1 MSTKKK
7 SGIRVGWVLLP
18 AALIVAW
25 GGFYGGWFESAQ
37 KVELRGARVERGP
50 LTISVLQ
57 RGNLAAK
64 DAVTIQSE
72 LEGQTTILDLVA
84 EGTFVKPG
92 DWLVDLDASDLTDKK
107 VAQDIAVQNAEAA
120 YTKAKASYDI
130 QESQNKSD
138 IEAAER
144 KLTFAQ
150 IDQRK
155 YLEGDFEQSKKAAEE
170 EIKLAQA
177 ELAKA
182 KNTYDWSKNLAD
194 RGFLTKSELDR
205 DELDYQR
212 GQIRLEQANRELD
225 ILTRYDDPRRRTEL
239 DSNLK
244 EAQRGLERAKLQAAS
259 RLVDF
264 ESALATSK
272 SKLDLEKSKQAKYV
286 DQLSKA
292 KIYSK
297 DSGMVVY
304 ARTEGGRMG
313 GGDPIQKGTQ
323 VRERQEI
330 LTIPRTTGLIVEASV
345 HESVL
350 KRVNVGNRCKL
361 RVDSIPEKEFDGT
374 VQFVALLADK
384 NSWWAN
390 PNQRLYRTEIQVTN
404 PSPEMRPGMSCSLE
418 IISET
423 INDCLAVP
431 LQAIVLDKGKTTAFV
446 VKGKGSEQ
454 REVEIGRSNDS
465 KVEVLKGLAVGDEVL
480 LAPPPGFTPQ
490 GADEASGDKSAA
502 NARPDG
508 PMNGGVPASMNGA
521 AGGAPN
527 GGGMNAPGMGGNGA
541 PSAGMRGGNDAGA
554 GAGEGMRPGGGG
566 TRPDGAPRG
575 DRPRRRDGAGG
586 GMPGGGAPGGGAA
599 REGGRPRANPEGGA
613 PTGGGNAGGSDGGGH
628 AESSG
633 DHDASKEKPA
643 GGAPSGGGSGKRD

>member
-1 MSTKKK
+1 MSKKK
-7 SGIRVGWVLLP
+7 SGFRVWWLLLP
-18 AALIVAW
+18 AALLVGW
-25 GGFYGGWFESAQ
+25 GAAYGGWFDGKE
-37 KVELRGARVERGP
+37 KVQLRGARVERGP

-64 DAVTIQSE
+64 DAIVIQSE

-92 DWLVDLDASDLTDKK
+92 DWLVDLDSSDLTDKK

-138 IEAAER
+138 IEVAER

-155 YLEGDFEQSKKAAEE
+155 YLEGDFEQEKKAAEE
-170 EIKLAQA
+170 EIKLAEA

-182 KNTYDWSKNLAD
+182 KNTYDWSKSLAE

-205 DELDYQR
+205 DELDYER
-212 GQIRLEQANRELD
+212 GRIRLEQSQRALD
-225 ILTRYDDPRRRTEL
+225 LFARFDDPRRRTEL

-264 ESALATSK
+264 ESALLTSK
-272 SKLDLEKSKQAKYV
+272 SKLDLEKAKQTKYV
-286 DQLSKA
+286 DQLTKA
-292 KIYSK
+292 KIYAK

-350 KRVNVGNRCKL
+350 KRVNVGNRCKV
-361 RVDSIPEKEFDGT
+361 RVDTIPEREFDGT
-374 VQFVALLADK
+374 VSFVALLADK

-404 PSPEMRPGMSCSLE
+404 PAPEMRPGMSCSLE

-423 INDCLAVP
+423 IADCLTVP
-431 LQAIVLDKGKTTAFV
+431 LQAIVLDKGKTVAFV
-446 VKGKGSEQ
+446 VRGRDHEMRSV
-454 REVEIGRSNDS
+454 EVGRSNDA
-465 KVEVLKGLAVGDEVL
+465 KVEVVKGLKEGEEVL

-490 GADEASGDKSAA
+490 GAEESDKANPAA
-502 NARPDG
+502 ADAQR
-508 PMNGGVPASMNGA
+508 GGMPGAMPGAASMNGA
-521 AGGAPN
+521 PNGAPN
-527 GGGMNAPGMGGNGA
+527 GGMGPNGA
-541 PSAGMRGGNDAGA
+541 GGS
-554 GAGEGMRPGGGG
+554 MPGGGAG
-566 TRPDGAPRG
+566 REGMNGGASGPRGEGARPEGGAPRG
-575 DRPRRRDGAGG
+575 DRPRRNRGEGGARPEGG
-586 GMPGGGAPGGGAA
+586 GGAPGGGTSPGGGAPGGGTGP
-599 REGGRPRANPEGGA
+599 GGGGA
-613 PTGGGNAGGSDGGGH
+613 SDGG
-628 AESSG
+628 
-633 DHDASKEKPA
+633 EKP
-643 GGAPSGGGSGKRD
+643 GSGATTPTPGGGR

>member
-1 MSTKKK
+1 MSTKKN
-7 SGIRVGWVLLP
+7 GFRVWWLLVP

-25 GGFYGGWFESAQ
+25 GGYAAGWFGGTE

-64 DAVTIQSE
+64 DSVTIQSE
-72 LEGQTTILDLVA
+72 LEGQTTILDLIE
-84 EGTFVKPG
+84 EGKFVKPG
-92 DWLVDLDASDLTDKK
+92 DWLVDLDSSDLTDKK
-107 VAQDIAVQNAEAA
+107 VAQDISVQNAEAA

-150 IDQRK
+150 IDKRK

-170 EIKLAQA
+170 EIKLAEA

-244 EAQRGLERAKLQAAS
+244 EAERGLERAKLQAAS

-264 ESALATSK
+264 ESALVTSK
-272 SKLDLEKSKQAKYV
+272 SKLDLEKAKLAKYI

-292 KIYSK
+292 KIYAK

-304 ARTEGGRMG
+304 ARTDGGRMG

-323 VRERQEI
+323 VRERQEMYEKWS
-330 LTIPRTTGLIVEASV
+330 GVEGV
-345 HESVL
+345 
-350 KRVNVGNRCKL
+350 RL
-361 RVDSIPEKEFDGT
+361 RGSWSEREAQAVS
-374 VQFVALLADK
+374 AL
-384 NSWWAN
+384 
-390 PNQRLYRTEIQVTN
+390 
-404 PSPEMRPGMSCSLE
+404 
-418 IISET
+418 
-423 INDCLAVP
+423 
-431 LQAIVLDKGKTTAFV
+431 
-446 VKGKGSEQ
+446 
-454 REVEIGRSNDS
+454 
-465 KVEVLKGLAVGDEVL
+465 
-480 LAPPPGFTPQ
+480 
-490 GADEASGDKSAA
+490 
-502 NARPDG
+502 
-508 PMNGGVPASMNGA
+508 
-521 AGGAPN
+521 
-527 GGGMNAPGMGGNGA
+527 
-541 PSAGMRGGNDAGA
+541 
-554 GAGEGMRPGGGG
+554 
-566 TRPDGAPRG
+566 G
-575 DRPRRRDGAGG
+575 DRWT
-586 GMPGGGAPGGGAA
+586 
-599 REGGRPRANPEGGA
+599 ELL
-613 PTGGGNAGGSDGGGH
+613 
-628 AESSG
+628 
-633 DHDASKEKPA
+633 
-643 GGAPSGGGSGKRD
+643 